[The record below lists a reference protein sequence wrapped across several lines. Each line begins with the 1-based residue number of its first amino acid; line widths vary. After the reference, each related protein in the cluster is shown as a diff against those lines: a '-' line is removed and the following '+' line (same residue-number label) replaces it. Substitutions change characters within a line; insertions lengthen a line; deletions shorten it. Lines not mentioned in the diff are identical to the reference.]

1 MKFFHQQYTIVYKQ
15 DVSDVP
21 STLQTSVLSKL
32 SSSSEIPPK
41 TDPIRPTVS
50 SASSSQSQQTSLRV
64 FRNLGS
70 KQQSTHQHLRNN
82 NSIQRSSARSSPT
95 PSPPETSFQEDE
107 SESTRNNSPLD
118 FTSKKV
124 RFIIKQNISKIMY
137 IIFQN
142 SSISS

>member
-1 MKFFHQQYTIVYKQ
+1 MSNLPPQ
-15 DVSDVP
+15 SP
-21 STLQTSVLSKL
+21 SLQTLAVSKL

-41 TDPIRPTVS
+41 TDPLRPIVS
-50 SASSSQSQQTSLRV
+50 SASSIQSHQTSLRV

-70 KQQSTHQHLRNN
+70 KQQSTNQHLRNN

-124 RFIIKQNISKIMY
+124 RVIIKKCQPNYVYFPILYNWYFS
-137 IIFQN
+137 F
-142 SSISS
+142 